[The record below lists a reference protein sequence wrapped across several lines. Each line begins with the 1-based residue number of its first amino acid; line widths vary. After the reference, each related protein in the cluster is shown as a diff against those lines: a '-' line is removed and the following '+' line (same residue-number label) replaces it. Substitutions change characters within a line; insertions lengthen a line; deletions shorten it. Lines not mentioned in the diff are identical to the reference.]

1 MHSTSAI
8 WLAPTCAPYGRAD
21 QANTYTT
28 MAKNNIFLGTGA
40 GSVGDVTM
48 MRRMGKQVSRLRVRT
63 IANPKTYGQARQ
75 RCYMAPIPKFY
86 APLAIALE
94 KSWEGKNKSESY
106 SAFIKKNVELART
119 NNWTL
124 PKGTAFFPMPY
135 RLSKGTL
142 PSINATISNSHSGV
156 FSINGDFAEL
166 NDTSEFGVFSRC
178 LINSKGLHNGD
189 QITIISVIQVDE
201 NVFIPK
207 YVRFYLDV
215 TSQID
220 VDEYLEQF
228 GISTYSNTGDI
239 LSLCLVNPFSGLM
252 GVAVIASRWDNDMWR
267 RSIESLDVA
276 PEILAAISGA
286 GVDGAN
292 IATYMPSSQAN
303 PSDVYLN
310 GSAT

>member
-1 MHSTSAI
+1 
-8 WLAPTCAPYGRAD
+8 
-21 QANTYTT
+21 

-94 KSWEGKNKSESY
+94 KSWEGKNKSQSY
-106 SAFIKKNVELART
+106 SAFIKKNVELARN

-124 PKGTAFFPMPY
+124 PKGTGFYPMPY

-142 PSINATISNSHSGV
+142 PSINAFITTSVDGIFRIIGNFSGTNLTTTFGA
-156 FSINGDFAEL
+156 FSQD
-166 NDTSEFGVFSRC
+166 
-178 LINSKGLHNGD
+178 LINAKGLQNGD
-189 QITIISVIQVDE
+189 QITIITVVKVGDG
-201 NVFIPK
+201 VFVPRYI
-207 YVRFYLDV
+207 RFYLDV
-215 TSQID
+215 TSTED
-220 VDEYLEQF
+220 FEDFLTNVGFTLD
-228 GISTYSNTGDI
+228 GAASTHISLQLGNS
-239 LSLCLVNPFSGLM
+239 FQGLM
-252 GVAVIASRWDNDMWR
+252 GVAVIASRWENDQWR

-286 GVDGAN
+286 GVDETN
-292 IATYMPSSQAN
+292 IASYMPSSQAN

>member
-1 MHSTSAI
+1 
-8 WLAPTCAPYGRAD
+8 
-21 QANTYTT
+21 

-106 SAFIKKNVELART
+106 SAFIKKNVELARE

-124 PKGTAFFPMPY
+124 PKGTGFFPMPY

-142 PSINATISNSHSGV
+142 PSINAQLVSGSPST
-156 FSINGDFAEL
+156 FGIPGNFNNIDSDSTWGDFSSAMMTQRGL
-166 NDTSEFGVFSRC
+166 QDKDQLTFVFVIKVDDGVY
-178 LINSKGLHNGD
+178 
-189 QITIISVIQVDE
+189 
-201 NVFIPK
+201 IPK
-207 YVRFYLDV
+207 YIRMYLD
-215 TSQID
+215 TQSSANFSDTIQNYGI
-220 VDEYLEQF
+220 ELEQGLLVRLEF
-228 GISTYSNTGDI
+228 NV
-239 LSLCLVNPFSGLM
+239 VNPFSGLM
-252 GVAVIASRWDNDMWR
+252 GIAIIASRWENEMWR

-286 GVDGAN
+286 GVDETN